1 MDGEHATVDVESTP
15 IVLTVYDDDWNE
27 LYSRELNARERDVYA
42 MMIMRSLRGSFFPLD
57 GRITLLKSVAES
69 GLKRFDEDYIVDKAE
84 KQFERDYADGRTWRR
99 DYGDKSISPNELDKS
114 VVEALSQTIPDDLT
128 WDDYRINSAFDQ

>member
-1 MDGEHATVDVESTP
+1 MEGEHVSIDVKSAP

-27 LYSRELNARERDVYA
+27 LYSRKLNARENDVYV

-57 GRITLLKSVAES
+57 GRITLLESVAES
-69 GLKRFDEDYIVDKAE
+69 GLERFDEDYIINKAE

-99 DYGDKSISPNELDKS
+99 DYQDKSISPTELDRD
-114 VVEALSQTIPDDLT
+114 VVEALAQTIPDDLT
-128 WDDYRINSAFDQ
+128 WEDFRIESVFN